1 MGVEIERKFLVRS
14 DAWRA
19 QADAGKAF
27 VQGYIASAPNA
38 SVRVRI
44 SNDEEAFVTVKGRGV
59 VTRAEYEFSIPVA
72 DARDL
77 MEICGDHKLEK
88 RRHKLKQGDNT
99 WEIDVFSG
107 RHAGLV
113 VAEIELTHEEQ
124 DFLRPDWLG
133 EEVTADPTYRNEELA
148 RPA

>member
-1 MGVEIERKFLVRS
+1 MGVEIERKFLVRT
-14 DAWRA
+14 DGWR
-19 QADAGKAF
+19 QGADAGRAF
-27 VQGYIASAPNA
+27 VQGYLASAPNA

-44 SNDEEAFVTVKGRGV
+44 SNNEEAYVTVKGKGV

-72 DARDL
+72 DAREL
-77 MEICGDHKLEK
+77 MEICGPHKLEK
-88 RRHKLKQGDNT
+88 TRYKVQIGADS

-113 VAEIELTHEEQ
+113 VAEIELESEEQ
-124 DFLRPDWLG
+124 NFLRPDWLG
-133 EEVTADPTYRNEELA
+133 EEVTADPAYRNEELA